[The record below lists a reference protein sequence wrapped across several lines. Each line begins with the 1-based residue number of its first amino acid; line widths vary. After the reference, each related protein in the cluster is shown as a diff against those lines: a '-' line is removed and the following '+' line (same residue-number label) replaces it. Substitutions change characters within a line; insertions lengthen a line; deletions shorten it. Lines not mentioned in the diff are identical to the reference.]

1 MLIYMLSRQEFF
13 ARARGGPY
21 STEEL
26 YSAYEA
32 YAICPAFPSDG
43 DFRCE
48 RCGGCCRRPW
58 RIEPSVYDIQ
68 RWISEKRLD
77 IIGSL
82 EYMPRRGP
90 PAGLTPCEAR
100 SLEMMCSGLFELDEK
115 LTASLAFALGA
126 SREGALVVP
135 KKEHGCIYY
144 DGAGCTIYG
153 TKPEVC
159 ARFPDARLF
168 KGLAALLHQR

>member
-1 MLIYMLSRQEFF
+1 MLSRQEFF
-13 ARARGGPY
+13 SRARQGPY

-32 YAICPAFPSDG
+32 YATCPAFPRDG

-48 RCGGCCRRPW
+48 RCGSCCRRPW
-58 RIEPSVYDIQ
+58 RIEVSVYDIQ

-77 IIGSL
+77 IIDGL

-90 PAGLTPCEAR
+90 PVGLTPCEIR
-100 SLEMMCSGLFELDEK
+100 SMEMMCSSLLELDESR
-115 LTASLAFALGA
+115 AAGLAFAIGA
-126 SREGALVVP
+126 SREGALVIP
-135 KKEHGCIYY
+135 KKEDGCAYHDGGGCSIYHSRP
-144 DGAGCTIYG
+144 G
-153 TKPEVC
+153 VC

-168 KGLAALLHQR
+168 EGLAALLQQR